1 MDKHLIRELWQIA
14 IQSDNQSARVIAL
27 KTLDKAEVDIS
38 KFLAE
43 EAAEAATEAATETPE
58 ITLDEALKLA
68 NQ

>member
-27 KTLDKAEVDIS
+27 KALDKAEVDIGA
-38 KFLAE
+38 FLAE
-43 EAAEAATEAATETPE
+43 EASLDATEAAETPE
-58 ITLDEALKLA
+58 ITLDEAIKLA